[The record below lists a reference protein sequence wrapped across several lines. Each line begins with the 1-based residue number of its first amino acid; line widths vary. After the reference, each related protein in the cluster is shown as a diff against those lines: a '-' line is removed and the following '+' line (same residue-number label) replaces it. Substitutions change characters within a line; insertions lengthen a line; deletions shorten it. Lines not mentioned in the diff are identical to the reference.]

1 MSEVPSRDA
10 LDGTSFGVKQL
21 LGKEAV
27 ELAAAKRARRCDS
40 PLFHLDL
47 DELQRLL
54 YATFPLGVGGC
65 G

>member
-10 LDGTSFGVKQL
+10 SDGTSFGVKQL
-21 LGKEAV
+21 VGKEAV
-27 ELAAAKRARRCDS
+27 ELTARNERERCDS

-47 DELQRLL
+47 AHLQRLL
-54 YATFPLGVGGC
+54 YATFGLSVGGC

>member
-10 LDGTSFGVKQL
+10 SDGTSFGVKQL
-21 LGKEAV
+21 VRKESV
-27 ELAAAKRARRCDS
+27 ELTPRNEREPCNS

-47 DELQRLL
+47 AQLQRLL
-54 YATFPLGVGGC
+54 YPTFGLSVGGR